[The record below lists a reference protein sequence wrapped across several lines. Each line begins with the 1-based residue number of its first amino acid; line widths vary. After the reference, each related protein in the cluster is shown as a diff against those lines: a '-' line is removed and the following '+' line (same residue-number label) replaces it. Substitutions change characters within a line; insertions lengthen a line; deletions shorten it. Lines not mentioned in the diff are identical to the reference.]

1 MEPVTRT
8 VDTDSYMRVLS
19 GLVAKGET
27 VCLTI
32 TGGSMTPFLVHGR
45 DSIRF
50 AKPSGPLRRGDMAF
64 YRRRNGQYVMH
75 RIVRVD
81 RQGNYYAA
89 GDAQTEIKKGNLWWD
104 FFAGP
109 WVALIK
115 LRPLMLKLSF
125 IVPKGLR

>member
-1 MEPVTRT
+1 M
-8 VDTDSYMRVLS
+8 
-19 GLVAKGET
+19 
-27 VCLTI
+27 
-32 TGGSMTPFLVHGR
+32 
-45 DSIRF
+45 
-50 AKPSGPLRRGDMAF
+50 
-64 YRRRNGQYVMH
+64 
-75 RIVRVD
+75 RVD

-89 GDAQTEIKKGNLWWD
+89 GDAQTEIEGPLAPDMVFAVVTDVCRKGKWIKKGNPWWD

>member
-1 MEPVTRT
+1 
-8 VDTDSYMRVLS
+8 
-19 GLVAKGET
+19 
-27 VCLTI
+27 
-32 TGGSMTPFLVHGR
+32 
-45 DSIRF
+45 
-50 AKPSGPLRRGDMAF
+50 
-64 YRRRNGQYVMH
+64 MH

-89 GDAQTEIKKGNLWWD
+89 GDAQTEIEGPLAPDMVFAVVTDVCRKGKWIKKGNFWWD